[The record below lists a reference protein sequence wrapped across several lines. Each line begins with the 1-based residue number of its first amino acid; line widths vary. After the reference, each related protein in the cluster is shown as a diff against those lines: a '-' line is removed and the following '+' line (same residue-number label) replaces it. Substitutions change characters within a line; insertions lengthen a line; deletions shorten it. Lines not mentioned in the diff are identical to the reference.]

1 MTEKECLR
9 QWLDERCLRLVV
21 ENERIYLV
29 STLDWYK
36 YGFEYVDE
44 DLGEEFA

>member
-1 MTEKECLR
+1 MTEKEELR
-9 QWLDERCLRLVV
+9 KWLSDRCLRLVL
-21 ENERIYLV
+21 EDGTMCLV